1 MTARDTDEP
10 HRVSSPLELLFDLTF
25 VVAIAALTAQLGH
38 GIAEGHVLDELA
50 PFFQVFFAIWWA
62 WMNFTWFASSY
73 DTDDVPYRLLTMLQM
88 AGVLVLA
95 AGVPA
100 AFAESDYRAVT
111 LGYLVM
117 RAALVAQ
124 WLRAGIEHS
133 ESRRTAFRY
142 AAGIS
147 MLQVGWLLRLVL
159 AETGVLPESSLLPV
173 LLCLVALELA
183 VPRWAERT
191 RPTSWHAHH
200 IAERYGLLLII
211 LLGESVLAAFTGLQA
226 AFAAGGLKWSL
237 VTVAVAALVLLFA
250 LWWLYFLQ
258 PSASGLAKH
267 REQSFL
273 WGYGHYGIFAAAA
286 AVGAGLE
293 VAVEG
298 AGHHLDVSAVGV
310 GFAVAVPGAVFLVLL
325 WAVHVPLVDR
335 PVIRP
340 VLTVGAAGG
349 ILLLPPMAGFLG
361 LTAVVVLIAAG
372 CALLIA
378 TTILTSSRSPAG
390 TSSGPS
396 GP

>member
-1 MTARDTDEP
+1 
-10 HRVSSPLELLFDLTF
+10 
-25 VVAIAALTAQLGH
+25 
-38 GIAEGHVLDELA
+38 
-50 PFFQVFFAIWWA
+50 
-62 WMNFTWFASSY
+62 
-73 DTDDVPYRLLTMLQM
+73 
-88 AGVLVLA
+88 
-95 AGVPA
+95 
-100 AFAESDYRAVT
+100 
-111 LGYLVM
+111 
-117 RAALVAQ
+117 
-124 WLRAGIEHS
+124 LRAGIEHS

-173 LLCLVALELA
+173 FLCLVALELA

-191 RPTSWHAHH
+191 RPTSWHPHH

-258 PSASGLAKH
+258 PSASGLAKN

-310 GFAVAVPGAVFLVLL
+310 GFAVAVPVAVFLVLL

-390 TSSGPS
+390 TSPDRPGP
-396 GP
+396 